1 MGGAGNRCQSVLIVP
16 HGAQAATQLCLLAT
30 MRGKAEL
37 AQDDPHTA
45 RSGKRA
51 TINDV
56 AREAQVSK
64 KTVSRVINQSPFVR
78 EDTRERVKAV
88 IDQLGFTPDPQA
100 RGLAF
105 RRSFLVGL
113 IYDNPSPTYVVN
125 MQQGVLDALRGSG
138 LELVVHP
145 CSRNSDDLLSEIRG
159 FVERQR
165 LFGVIMPPSVSEDQ
179 RVIDLL
185 RDLDCPYVRIASVA
199 LDEPQSMV
207 VTNDWIGAAE
217 AANHLADLGHHRIGL
232 VRGPDLFRS
241 SEVRGKGFSDA
252 LAERGIPLDPA
263 YDMTGAYTFE
273 SGLACGHALLSLP
286 EPPTAIFTLNDDMAI
301 GVMQAARERGL
312 ELPRDLS
319 LVGFDDLPMA
329 ARVWPNLTSVRLP
342 IRDMGRMAA
351 EKLLAPMRGV
361 DPAKMVQPEVRPA
374 LVVRASATPLLD

>member
-1 MGGAGNRCQSVLIVP
+1 MRFGGAPWRWARL
-16 HGAQAATQLCLLAT
+16 AAMPWTKNK
-30 MRGKAEL
+30 GGPPL
-37 AQDDPHTA
+37 AQDDPRTGKP
-45 RSGKRA
+45 GKRA

-56 AREAQVSK
+56 ARVAEVSK

-78 EDTRERVKAV
+78 EDTRERVNAV
-88 IDQLGFTPDPQA
+88 IKALGFTPDPQA

-125 MQQGVLDALRGSG
+125 MQQGALDALKGSG

-145 CSRNSDDLLSEIRG
+145 CNRNSPTLLEDIRG

-165 LFGVIMPPSVSEDQ
+165 LYGVIMPPSVSEDEQ
-179 RVIDLL
+179 VIALL
-185 RDLDCPYVRIASVA
+185 RELDCPYVRIASVS
-199 LDEPQSMV
+199 LDEPQAMV

-217 AANHLADLGHHRIGL
+217 AARHLADLGHTRIGMI
-232 VRGPDLFRS
+232 RGPALFRS
-241 SEVRGKGFSDA
+241 SAVRGKGFRDA
-252 LAERGIPLDPA
+252 LAERGIPLNPA
-263 YDMTGAYTFE
+263 YEVEGAYTFE
-273 SGLACGHALLSLP
+273 SGVAGGHALLSMA

-319 LVGFDDLPMA
+319 VVGYDDLPMA

-351 EKLLAPMRGV
+351 EKLLAPLRGA
-361 DPAKMVQPEVRPA
+361 DPTKLEQPEVLPA
-374 LVVRASATPLLD
+374 LVVRKSAIPAT

>member
-1 MGGAGNRCQSVLIVP
+1 MSEDDSRP
-16 HGAQAATQLCLLAT
+16 
-30 MRGKAEL
+30 GK
-37 AQDDPHTA
+37 T
-45 RSGKRA
+45 GKRA

-56 AREAQVSK
+56 ARVAAVSK

-78 EDTRERVKAV
+78 QDTREKVEAA
-88 IDQLGFTPDPQA
+88 IAELGFIPDPQA

-113 IYDNPSPTYVVN
+113 IYDQPSPTYVVN
-125 MQQGVLDALRGSG
+125 MQQGVLDALKGSG

-145 CSRNSDDLLSEIRG
+145 CSRASPTLLQDIRG
-159 FVERQR
+159 FIERQR
-165 LFGVIMPPSVSEDQ
+165 LFGVIMPPSVSEDET
-179 RVIDLL
+179 VIDLL
-185 RDLDCPYVRIASVA
+185 RELDCPYVRIASVS

-217 AANHLADLGHHRIGL
+217 AANHLADLGHKRIAM
-232 VRGPDLFRS
+232 VRGLATFRS
-241 SEVRGKGFSDA
+241 SSVRGKGFMDA

-263 YDMTGAYTFE
+263 YDYQGAYTFE
-273 SGLACGHALLSLP
+273 SGVEAGHALLSLP
-286 EPPTAIFTLNDDMAI
+286 QPPTAIFTLNDDMAL

-319 LVGFDDLPMA
+319 VVGYDDLPMA

-351 EKLLAPMRGV
+351 EKLLAPLRGV
-361 DPAKMVQPEVRPA
+361 DPAKLQQDEVRPA
-374 LVVRASATPLLD
+374 LVVRKSAIAAA

>member
-1 MGGAGNRCQSVLIVP
+1 M
-16 HGAQAATQLCLLAT
+16 AQN
-30 MRGKAEL
+30 
-37 AQDDPHTA
+37 DP
-45 RSGKRA
+45 RPIKSGKRA

-78 EDTRERVKAV
+78 QDTRDRVNAV
-88 IDQLGFTPDPQA
+88 IKALDFVPDPQA

-113 IYDNPSPTYVVN
+113 IYDQPSPTYVVN

-145 CSRNSDDLLSEIRG
+145 CNRDSETLLEDIRS

-165 LFGVIMPPSVSEDQ
+165 LFGVIMPPSVSEDD
-179 RVIDLL
+179 RVIALL
-185 RDLDCPYVRIASVA
+185 RDLNCPYVRIASVS
-199 LDEPQSMV
+199 LDEPGAMV

-217 AANHLADLGHHRIGL
+217 AAGHLADLGHRRIAL
-232 VRGPDLFRS
+232 VRGLASFRS
-241 SEVRGKGFSDA
+241 SSVRGKGFLDA
-252 LAERGIPLDPA
+252 LAERGIPMDPA
-263 YDMTGAYTFE
+263 YDIQGGYTFE
-273 SGLACGHALLSLP
+273 SGVEAGHALLSLP
-286 EPPTAIFTLNDDMAI
+286 EPPTAIFTLNDDMAL
-301 GVMQAARERGL
+301 GVMQAARDRGL

-319 LVGFDDLPMA
+319 VVGYDDLPMA

-361 DPAKMVQPEVRPA
+361 DPAKLDQPEVRPA
-374 LVVRASATPLLD
+374 LVIRRSAIPAA

>member
-1 MGGAGNRCQSVLIVP
+1 
-16 HGAQAATQLCLLAT
+16 
-30 MRGKAEL
+30 MRERPNL
-37 AQDDPHTA
+37 AQDDLNTS

-56 AREAQVSK
+56 ARVAEVSK

-88 IDQLGFTPDPQA
+88 IEQLGFTPDPQA

-125 MQQGVLDALRGSG
+125 IQQGVLDALKGSG

-145 CSRNSDDLLSEIRG
+145 CNRDSDDLLSEIRG

-199 LDEPQSMV
+199 LDEPRSMV
-207 VTNDWIGAAE
+207 VTNDWVGAAE
-217 AANHLADLGHHRIGL
+217 AANHLADLGHRRIGL
-232 VRGPDLFRS
+232 VRGPKLFRS
-241 SEVRGKGFSDA
+241 SQERSKGFSDA
-252 LAERGIPLDPA
+252 LADRGIPLDPA
-263 YDMTGAYTFE
+263 CDMAGAYTFE
-273 SGLACGHALLSLP
+273 SGLACGHALLSLA
-286 EPPTAIFTLNDDMAI
+286 EPPTAIFALNDDMAI
-301 GVMQAARERGL
+301 GVMQAARELGL
-312 ELPRDLS
+312 DLPRDLS
-319 LVGFDDLPMA
+319 VVGYDDLPMA
-329 ARVWPNLTSVRLP
+329 ARVWPNLTSVHLP
-342 IRDMGRMAA
+342 VRDMGRMAA
-351 EKLLAPMRGV
+351 EKLLAPTRGV
-361 DPAKMVQPEVRPA
+361 DPATMVQAEVRPA
-374 LVVRASATPLLD
+374 LVLRQSAISAQG

>member
-1 MGGAGNRCQSVLIVP
+1 M
-16 HGAQAATQLCLLAT
+16 
-30 MRGKAEL
+30 
-37 AQDDPHTA
+37 AQDDPNAT
-45 RSGKRA
+45 RPGKRA

-56 AREAQVSK
+56 ARVAEVSK

-88 IDQLGFTPDPQA
+88 IEQLGFTPDPQA

-125 MQQGVLDALRGSG
+125 MQQGVLDALKGSG

-145 CSRNSDDLLSEIRG
+145 CNRNSETLLGDIRG

-165 LFGVIMPPSVSEDQ
+165 LFGVIMPPSVSEDE
-179 RVIDLL
+179 RVISLL
-185 RDLDCPYVRIASVA
+185 KELDCPYVRIASVS
-199 LDEPQSMV
+199 LDDAAFMV

-217 AANHLADLGHHRIGL
+217 AARHLAELGHRKIGL

-241 SEVRGKGFSDA
+241 SQVRGKGFSDA
-252 LAERGIPLDPA
+252 LAECGIPLEA
-263 YDMTGAYTFE
+263 KYDFRGAYTFE
-273 SGLACGHALLSLP
+273 SGVEAGHALLSLP

-319 LVGFDDLPMA
+319 VVGFDDLPMA

-351 EKLLAPMRGV
+351 EKLLAPLRGV
-361 DPAKMVQPEVRPA
+361 DPATLPQPEVRPA
-374 LVVRASATPLLD
+374 LVVRHSAITAANEA